1 MADSILPHRGAVPF
15 LTGADA
21 YLLPTEPPPSLAIV
35 PEASAETLWRIAE
48 SRLQQLETLLN
59 ILSCSGET
67 DLVVPVSELADL
79 IRSQV
84 QGVLMLAKEGNERVQ
99 KQREAA

>member
-1 MADSILPHRGAVPF
+1 MADSILPQGGAVPF

-21 YLLPTEPPPSLAIV
+21 YLLPAEPPPSLAIL

-67 DLVVPVSELADL
+67 EIVVPVSEVADL
-79 IRSQV
+79 IRAQV
-84 QGVLMLAKEGNERVQ
+84 QGVLMLAKEGNQLIQQQRV
-99 KQREAA
+99 AA